1 MRRSI
6 AAPPGDAWYVYGLET
21 LLEHCEFGW
30 RPVKRCMSAEAEP
43 DAAAEI
49 RPLMAP
55 PQSSGSS
62 SSESADAAAE
72 TSLPP
77 DFGGRPPPAEAE
89 DLGDPGAQVLSLL
102 KPVSITMALVVY
114 LVHEM
119 SAASQQIA
127 GGFSDLMVYQESATD
142 SAGTILGGVVLNAL
156 VVVLTLFLVTAL
168 VTPANIYALT
178 HGANFPLDVETP
190 PTAHAVRLAS
200 QAVLL
205 AMLLEMAQPTLLDAK
220 VNLGLM

>member
-1 MRRSI
+1 
-6 AAPPGDAWYVYGLET
+6 
-21 LLEHCEFGW
+21 
-30 RPVKRCMSAEAEP
+30 MSAEAEP